1 MQHFHFRMDGR
12 EYTVNVNAE
21 EEIVS
26 IFDHAANIMLRTDP
40 ETCERERPNVWKA
53 AYGLMDA

>member
-21 EEIVS
+21 EEIAS
-26 IFDHAANIMLRTDP
+26 IFDHAANIMLGI
-40 ETCERERPNVWKA
+40 KA
-53 AYGLMDA
+53 SAGGASPR